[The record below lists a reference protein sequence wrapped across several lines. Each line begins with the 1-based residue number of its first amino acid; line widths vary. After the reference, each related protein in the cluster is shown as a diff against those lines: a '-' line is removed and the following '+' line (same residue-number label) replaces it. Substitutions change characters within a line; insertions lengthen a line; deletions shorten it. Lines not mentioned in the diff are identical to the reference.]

1 MELVEGED
9 LSALI
14 DRGAIPIAEALPIA
28 KQIADAL
35 EAAHELGIVHR
46 DLKPANIKVRPDGT
60 VKVLDFGLA
69 KAMAPVEAGGPAEAG
84 PHQAMNSPTFTQH
97 ATQMGMIVGTAAYM
111 APEQAR
117 GKAVDKRA
125 DIWAFG
131 VILFEMLSGK
141 RLFEGDT
148 ISDVLAA
155 VLRADI
161 DWRALPA
168 SVPSEVR
175 RLLVRCL
182 DREPKNRLHDI
193 ADARIVIDETLRGG
207 SGIVE
212 APAQIRRAPRW
223 LTAMPWA
230 VAALAIVTA
239 IGISWRAGNRPA
251 AALRPRIDV
260 RDPAASRAFPDGVPV
275 AHHQPVRGWADTPLR
290 RRRPEGVRHLPALVR
305 SHGDHPH
312 RRHRRRRGPG
322 AVS

>member
-1 MELVEGED
+1 
-9 LSALI
+9 
-14 DRGAIPIAEALPIA
+14 
-28 KQIADAL
+28 
-35 EAAHELGIVHR
+35 
-46 DLKPANIKVRPDGT
+46 
-60 VKVLDFGLA
+60 
-69 KAMAPVEAGGPAEAG
+69 
-84 PHQAMNSPTFTQH
+84 
-97 ATQMGMIVGTAAYM
+97 MIVGTAAYM

-141 RLFEGDT
+141 RFFEGDT

-168 SVPSEVR
+168 SVPAEVR

-207 SGIVE
+207 STIVE
-212 APAQIRRAPRW
+212 APPQIRRSPRW
-223 LTAMPWA
+223 LTALPWA
-230 VAALAIVTA
+230 LAALAVATA
-239 IGISWRAGNRPA
+239 IGVSLAQQNTTGDRAPA
-251 AALRPRIDV
+251 DDDV

-275 AHHQPVRGWADTPLR
+275 PHPQPVRGWPGTSLC
-290 RRRPEGVRHLPALVR
+290 RRRPEGVRHLSALVR
-305 SHGDHPH
+305 SHVDHPY
-312 RRHRRRRGPG
+312 
-322 AVS
+322 

>member
-1 MELVEGED
+1 
-9 LSALI
+9 
-14 DRGAIPIAEALPIA
+14 
-28 KQIADAL
+28 
-35 EAAHELGIVHR
+35 
-46 DLKPANIKVRPDGT
+46 
-60 VKVLDFGLA
+60 
-69 KAMAPVEAGGPAEAG
+69 
-84 PHQAMNSPTFTQH
+84 
-97 ATQMGMIVGTAAYM
+97 MGMIVGTAAYM

-207 SGIVE
+207 STIVE
-212 APAQIRRAPRW
+212 APAQIRRAP
-223 LTAMPWA
+223 
-230 VAALAIVTA
+230 ALADRTA
-239 IGISWRAGNRPA
+239 LGGGGA
-251 AALRPRIDV
+251 
-260 RDPAASRAFPDGVPV
+260 
-275 AHHQPVRGWADTPLR
+275 
-290 RRRPEGVRHLPALVR
+290 RHC
-305 SHGDHPH
+305 HGESES
-312 RRHRRRRGPG
+312 PG
-322 AVS
+322 APGTVLPRSFDRYRRSGSCCLPSIS